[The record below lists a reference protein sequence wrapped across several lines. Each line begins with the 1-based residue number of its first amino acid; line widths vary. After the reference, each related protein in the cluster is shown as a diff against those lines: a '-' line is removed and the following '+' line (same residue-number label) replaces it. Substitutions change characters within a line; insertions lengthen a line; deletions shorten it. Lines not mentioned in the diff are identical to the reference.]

1 MTTELQKQSDALV
14 LQHLDSIVHD
24 IVRDEW
30 DDNFEADEW
39 PHSEHGCTV
48 ESCMF
53 DILDNSLDFWEAW
66 NECGGPTTEEGV
78 KSAVDRCA
86 MQQHRGWTNGIESV
100 GVHQAEEEKRQEAEE
115 KRQEAEARQEAI
127 EDLLI
132 DLDNDAACASDI
144 LDLAE
149 LMGWKGD
156 NGWESSDN
164 PDDDRMNCE
173 LADANEDA
181 ALEFIAANR
190 SKFEQGSNC

>member
-1 MTTELQKQSDALV
+1 MTTELEKQIDALV
-14 LQHLDSIVHD
+14 RERLDTVVAKM
-24 IVRDEW
+24 VRDEW

-39 PHSEHGCTV
+39 PHSEHGDTV

-78 KSAVDRCA
+78 KSAVDRC
-86 MQQHRGWTNGIESV
+86 GWLQDHGWKNGIESV
-100 GVHQAEEEKRQEAEE
+100 GVHEAEEE

-132 DLDNDAACASDI
+132 DLDNDDSCASDI
-144 LDLAE
+144 LELAE

-156 NGWESSDN
+156 KTFEAKMLSDV
-164 PDDDRMNCE
+164 DLER
-173 LADANEDA
+173 DAR
-181 ALEFIAANR
+181 EFIAANR
-190 SKFEQGSNC
+190 SKSEQGSN

>member
-1 MTTELQKQSDALV
+1 
-14 LQHLDSIVHD
+14 
-24 IVRDEW
+24 
-30 DDNFEADEW
+30 
-39 PHSEHGCTV
+39 
-48 ESCMF
+48 MF

-100 GVHQAEEEKRQEAEE
+100 GVHQAEEEKRQEAE
-115 KRQEAEARQEAI
+115 ARQEAI

-144 LDLAE
+144 TDLAE

-156 NGWESSDN
+156 NGWESSDD
-164 PDDDRMNCE
+164 PDDDRRNCE
-173 LADANEDA
+173 LADANEEA

-190 SKFEQGSNC
+190 SKFEQESN